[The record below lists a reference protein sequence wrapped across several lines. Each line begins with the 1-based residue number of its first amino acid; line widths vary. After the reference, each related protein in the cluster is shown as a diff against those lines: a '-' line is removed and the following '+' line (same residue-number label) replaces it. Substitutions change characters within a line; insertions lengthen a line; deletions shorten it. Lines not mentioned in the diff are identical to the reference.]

1 MTTRSAGPWVGV
13 LCGVGANLVW
23 GLAFLVPVVLP
34 GVPSLALALGRYL
47 CFGAVSVVL
56 LAVTWRTALAGVGAH
71 AWRTAAVFS
80 VTGHLGYYAL
90 LVQAIRWA
98 GAPIATVIIGLL
110 PVSIALTGNWVRRE
124 LPFARLVLPLALIVC
139 GLTLVYVVELDW
151 QSVVQGRSGADW
163 ALGIGAAVGALVLWT
178 SYAVRNAQFLREHPH
193 VSSTTWST
201 MMGVCT
207 FGLSLVA
214 TPLVLASGAVRVD
227 AADQVGPLVLASLLL
242 GVVVSWFGTV
252 LWSRSS
258 ALTPISLAGQ
268 LAVVQVCAG
277 LAYVFAWEGR
287 LPPPLELGGF
297 VLVVAGVVTVIRR
310 ARTVPAPPARVAVRP

>member
-1 MTTRSAGPWVGV
+1 
-13 LCGVGANLVW
+13 
-23 GLAFLVPVVLP
+23 
-34 GVPSLALALGRYL
+34 
-47 CFGAVSVVL
+47 
-56 LAVTWRTALAGVGAH
+56 VGAH

-139 GLTLVYVVELDW
+139 GLTLVYVVELEW

-163 ALGIGAAVGALVLWT
+163 ALGIAAAVGALVLWT

-201 MMGVCT
+201 M
-207 FGLSLVA
+207 
-214 TPLVLASGAVRVD
+214 
-227 AADQVGPLVLASLLL
+227 
-242 GVVVSWFGTV
+242 
-252 LWSRSS
+252 
-258 ALTPISLAGQ
+258 
-268 LAVVQVCAG
+268 
-277 LAYVFAWEGR
+277 
-287 LPPPLELGGF
+287 
-297 VLVVAGVVTVIRR
+297 
-310 ARTVPAPPARVAVRP
+310 